1 MSSFVEFFA
10 LTIVRSKLLAYSSI
24 GFQGIQSEMSL
35 NKAID
40 ADLHRMTTG
49 RGHRVCFYSDTS
61 AEGRPLVLL
70 HSINAA
76 PSSMEMQPLF
86 EHYRGSRPV
95 YSLDLPGFG
104 QSERSIEALDAEIFA
119 ESIAEFCRTLPGE
132 APDVVAL
139 SLTGEFV
146 ARAILD
152 CGLSIASLTL
162 ISPTGLGDRLPPGPD
177 KQARVRSFL
186 NFAGIGK
193 GLFSLLR
200 TRPSIRYFF
209 SMNFVGKVP
218 APLIDYAVATTRE
231 NDAHRGPLT
240 FLTMGLFTPNAS
252 KLLFDKLD
260 IPLLVLY
267 DRDPNVSFERLE
279 DLIQKPNCTSKRIHP
294 TLGMPHWEQPEA
306 TCKAMDQFWDNPP
319 TAVSA

>member
-1 MSSFVEFFA
+1 
-10 LTIVRSKLLAYSSI
+10 
-24 GFQGIQSEMSL
+24 MSL
-35 NKAID
+35 DKAID
-40 ADLHRMTTG
+40 ADLHAMTTR
-49 RGHRVCFYSDTS
+49 RGHRVFFYSDMS

-76 PSSMEMQPLF
+76 PSSMEMRPLF
-86 EHYRGSRPV
+86 EQYRGSRPV
-95 YSLDLPGFG
+95 YALDLPGFG
-104 QSERSIEALDAEIFA
+104 MSQRSIEAFDAPLFA
-119 ESIAEFCRTLPGE
+119 ESIAEFCSTLAGD
-132 APDVVAL
+132 APDVIAL

-146 ARAILD
+146 ARAVLEH
-152 CGLSIASLTL
+152 GLSIASLTL

-177 KQARVRSFL
+177 KQARVRSVL
-186 NFAGIGK
+186 NFAGVGR

-218 APLIDYAVATTRE
+218 SPLIDYAVATTRE
-231 NDAHRGPLT
+231 TDAHRGPLT

-252 KLLFDKLD
+252 KVLFDKLD

-279 DLIQKPNCTSKRIHP
+279 DLLTKPNYTSKRIHP
-294 TLGMPHWEQPEA
+294 TLGMPHWEQPDA
-306 TCKAMDQFWDNPP
+306 TFNALDRFWESPP
-319 TAVSA
+319 TAVNG

>member
-1 MSSFVEFFA
+1 
-10 LTIVRSKLLAYSSI
+10 
-24 GFQGIQSEMSL
+24 MSL
-35 NKAID
+35 DKAID
-40 ADLHRMTTG
+40 ADLQTMTTG
-49 RGHRVCFYSDTS
+49 RGYRVCFYSDTS
-61 AEGRPLVLL
+61 VKGRPLVLL

-86 EHYRGSRPV
+86 EHYRGNRPV

-104 QSERSIEALDAEIFA
+104 QSQRSIEALDADIFA
-119 ESIAEFCRTLPGE
+119 ESIAEFCHALPGE

-146 ARAILD
+146 ARAVLE

-209 SMNFVGKVP
+209 AMNFVGKVP
-218 APLIDYAVATTRE
+218 APLVDYAVATTRE

-240 FLTMGLFTPNAS
+240 FLTMGLFTPNAC
-252 KLLFDKLD
+252 KVLFDKLD
-260 IPLLVLY
+260 LPMLVLY
-267 DRDPNVSFERLE
+267 DRDPNIGFERLE
-279 DLIQKPNCTSKRIHP
+279 ELLKKPNCISKRIHP

-306 TCKAMDQFWDNPP
+306 TCHAMDQFWDSPP
-319 TAVSA
+319 TAISA

>member
-1 MSSFVEFFA
+1 
-10 LTIVRSKLLAYSSI
+10 
-24 GFQGIQSEMSL
+24 MSL
-35 NKAID
+35 DKAID
-40 ADLHRMTTG
+40 ADMHMMTTQ

-76 PSSMEMQPLF
+76 PSSMEMRPLF
-86 EHYRGSRPV
+86 ERYRGSRPV
-95 YSLDLPGFG
+95 YALDLPGFG
-104 QSERSIEALDAEIFA
+104 MSQRSIEVFDAALFA
-119 ESIAEFCRTLPGE
+119 ESIAEFCSTLPGD
-132 APDVVAL
+132 APDVIAL

-146 ARAILD
+146 ARAVLEN
-152 CGLSIASLTL
+152 GLSIASLTL

-177 KQARVRSFL
+177 KQARVRSVL
-186 NFAGIGK
+186 NFAGVGR

-218 APLIDYAVATTRE
+218 SPLIDYAVATTRE

-252 KLLFDKLD
+252 KVLFDRLD
-260 IPLLVLY
+260 VPLLVLY

-279 DLIQKPNCTSKRIHP
+279 DLLTKPNCTSKRIHP
-294 TLGMPHWEQPEA
+294 TLGMPHWEQPDA
-306 TCKAMDQFWDNPP
+306 TFNALERFWESPP
-319 TAVSA
+319 TAVNG

>member
-1 MSSFVEFFA
+1 
-10 LTIVRSKLLAYSSI
+10 
-24 GFQGIQSEMSL
+24 MSL
-35 NKAID
+35 DKAID
-40 ADLHRMTTG
+40 ADLHAMTTR
-49 RGHRVCFYSDTS
+49 RGHRVFFYSDMS

-76 PSSMEMQPLF
+76 PSSMEMRPLF
-86 EHYRGSRPV
+86 EQYRGSRPV
-95 YSLDLPGFG
+95 YALDLPGFG
-104 QSERSIEALDAEIFA
+104 MSQRSIEAFDAPLFA
-119 ESIAEFCRTLPGE
+119 ESIAEFCSTLAGD
-132 APDVVAL
+132 APDVIAL

-146 ARAILD
+146 ARAVLEH
-152 CGLSIASLTL
+152 GLSIASLTL

-177 KQARVRSFL
+177 KQARVRSVL
-186 NFAGIGK
+186 NFAGVGR

-218 APLIDYAVATTRE
+218 SPLIDYAVATTRE

-240 FLTMGLFTPNAS
+240 FLTMGLFTANAS
-252 KLLFDKLD
+252 EVLFDKLN

-279 DLIQKPNCTSKRIHP
+279 NLLKKPNCTSKRIYP
-294 TLGMPHWEQPEA
+294 TLGMPHWEQPDA
-306 TCKAMDQFWDNPP
+306 TWNALDSFWESPP
-319 TAVSA
+319 TAVSG

>member
-1 MSSFVEFFA
+1 
-10 LTIVRSKLLAYSSI
+10 
-24 GFQGIQSEMSL
+24 MSL
-35 NKAID
+35 YKAID
-40 ADLHRMTTG
+40 ADTHMMTTQ

-76 PSSMEMQPLF
+76 PSSMEMRPLF
-86 EHYRGSRPV
+86 ERYRGSRPV
-95 YSLDLPGFG
+95 YALDLPGFG
-104 QSERSIEALDAEIFA
+104 MSQRSIEAFDAPLFA
-119 ESIAEFCRTLPGE
+119 ESIAEFCSTLAGD
-132 APDVVAL
+132 APDVIAL

-146 ARAILD
+146 ARAVLEH
-152 CGLSIASLTL
+152 GLSIASLTL

-177 KQARVRSFL
+177 KQARVRSVL
-186 NFAGIGK
+186 NFAGVGR

-218 APLIDYAVATTRE
+218 SPLIDYAVATTRE

-240 FLTMGLFTPNAS
+240 FLTMGLFTANAS
-252 KLLFDKLD
+252 EVLFDKLN

-279 DLIQKPNCTSKRIHP
+279 NLLKKPNCTSKRIHP
-294 TLGMPHWEQPEA
+294 TLGMPHWEQPDA
-306 TCKAMDQFWDNPP
+306 TWNALDSFWESPP
-319 TAVSA
+319 TAVSG

>member
-1 MSSFVEFFA
+1 
-10 LTIVRSKLLAYSSI
+10 
-24 GFQGIQSEMSL
+24 MSL
-35 NKAID
+35 DKAID
-40 ADLHRMTTG
+40 ADLHAMTTR
-49 RGHRVCFYSDTS
+49 RGHRVFFYSDMS

-76 PSSMEMQPLF
+76 PSSMEMRPLF
-86 EHYRGSRPV
+86 EQYCGSRPV
-95 YSLDLPGFG
+95 YALDLPGFG
-104 QSERSIEALDAEIFA
+104 MSQRSIEGFDASLFA
-119 ESIAEFCRTLPGE
+119 EAIAEFCSTLPGD
-132 APDVVAL
+132 APDVIAL

-146 ARAILD
+146 ARAVLEH
-152 CGLSIASLTL
+152 GLSIASLTL

-177 KQARVRSFL
+177 KQARVRSVL
-186 NFAGIGK
+186 NFAGVGR

-218 APLIDYAVATTRE
+218 SPLIDYAVATTRE

-240 FLTMGLFTPNAS
+240 FLTMGLFTANAS
-252 KLLFDKLD
+252 EVLFDKLN

-279 DLIQKPNCTSKRIHP
+279 NLLKKPNCTSKRIHP
-294 TLGMPHWEQPEA
+294 TLGMPHWEQPDA
-306 TCKAMDQFWDNPP
+306 TCDALDRFWESPP
-319 TAVSA
+319 TAVSD